1 MPVRFLLGAGGSGK
15 STALR
20 QQVIRKSQD
29 DPLSRHIVIV
39 PEQSTF
45 TTQQAFIAAHPRQAM
60 LNIEVIS
67 FGHLAQRVFREF
79 SAEKVQLLGEN
90 GKQMLLALAAEDRKN
105 DLTIYA
111 KQIGRPGFLT
121 KLGSLFAE
129 WDMNDISPERLLEI
143 ADGEGI
149 TPLLS
154 AKLKDL
160 AAIYSA
166 FKTRL
171 GSGKMTAEET
181 LPRLVRLLPRSDW
194 GRGAYL
200 YFDGFTGFTTV
211 QYRIITELIR
221 RSRESLFVFTVPKK
235 EAESGNHSSREQLF
249 GMSAAA
255 IGSIRRCAEDAGTA
269 VTGTAYAEDGPSPV
283 RKSDDLAFLEQHLM
297 RFSRETFVGEPE
309 HIAAMACRNVRT
321 ECRAAVLEVI
331 RLAREEG
338 LQWREIALTVGDRDR
353 YIPSLEEDLKEA
365 GIPYFTDRRAP
376 LGRHPL
382 IRMTEAALDAV
393 TGNFDRDSVL
403 RYLKNECSP
412 LTREETDIL
421 ENYLLAAGIR
431 GGRSGRKP
439 MTETYTRLS
448 RRRYEPDEEY
458 EARKAETLSVLNEYR
473 KRAMGPLLVLRETVK
488 GRAGAGEM
496 AGAVLDFLET
506 LGAKEKLS
514 QRADAYEAA
523 GKLCEADEW
532 RGVYDSVR
540 ELFTDMQKL
549 IGGMNLSAADF
560 VLLAKSGLDSL
571 KLGRLPAEPDQL
583 VIGDVERS
591 RYNDVKALLVLGMN
605 EGVIPG
611 TGRSGGIITDRER
624 VQLEQFEPDLGYTD
638 ERALFEERFYIYRLL
653 TRPAERLY
661 MSFSEVGGDG
671 KELSRSPVLR
681 EIEALFPKLSVQSFS
696 EICRDEPLYAVGG
709 EESAARVL
717 AEQIRKKQGGWDELY
732 ALLVRSSGFA
742 VRLAKLEDGALRC
755 YRPVPLTSAQAEALF
770 GTVLR
775 GSVTRLEK
783 FAECPYRHFLQYGLG
798 LEERDELSWEAAD
811 HGTFFHKVMEVILRS
826 VKESGRMLK
835 DLGEEEQSELI
846 RKGIEA
852 ATAAG
857 SDTELQNKADKDY
870 LLGRWKE
877 LFTRQIKAMA
887 EMEKDDGFIPESF
900 ELRFGDKGDAI
911 VLDLG
916 GGRSMKLSGQIDRLD
931 VWKNNGT
938 DWIRIVDYKTSDRSL
953 EAGKLH
959 AGLQLQLF
967 TYLDAA
973 LGRARREGRNA
984 MPGGLYYA
992 VLTDKWIDEYSDDP
1006 AELAKKLQSA
1016 YKLSGMTALEAKSVT
1031 GDASYGKNGKNAV
1044 AASTLELICGWV
1056 RDHEVRLG
1064 REILDGR
1071 ITVGPAESEDGKK
1084 SACTYCEFAS
1094 VCRFDE
1100 RIPGMKARCFE
1111 SMGMDDFCHEVVDSA
1126 KKKEA
1131 VQ

>member
-15 STALR
+15 SSALR
-20 QQVIRKSQD
+20 THVIRKSLE
-29 DPLSRHIVIV
+29 DPSSRHIVIV

-90 GKQMLLALAAEDRKN
+90 GKRMLLALAAKDRESN
-105 DLTIYA
+105 LTVYA
-111 KQIGRPGFLT
+111 KQVGRPGFLA

-143 ADGEGI
+143 ADGQGV

-181 LPRLVRLLPRSDW
+181 LPRLVRLLPRSDYA
-194 GRGAYL
+194 RGAYL

-211 QYRIITELIR
+211 QYRIITELIK
-221 RSRESLFVFTVPKK
+221 RSRESLFVFTIPKK
-235 EAESGNHSSREQLF
+235 EAESGSHSGKEQLF
-249 GMSAAA
+249 GMSTAA
-255 IGSIRRCAEDAGTA
+255 IRSIERCAEEAGKT
-269 VTGTAYAEDGPSPV
+269 VEGTAYAEDVLSPV
-283 RKSDDLAFLEQHLM
+283 RKPDDLAFLEQQLM
-297 RFSRETFVGEPE
+297 RFSRETFAGRSE
-309 HIAAMACRNVRT
+309 HIAAFSCRNVRT
-321 ECRAAVLEVI
+321 ECRAAVLEAI

-338 LQWREIALTVGDRDR
+338 LKWREIALTVGDKDR

-403 RYLKNECSP
+403 RCLKNECGP
-412 LTREETDIL
+412 LAREETDIL

-439 MTETYTRLS
+439 ITEEYTRLP
-448 RRRYEPDEEY
+448 RRRNETDEEY
-458 EARKAETLSVLNEYR
+458 EARKAETLPVLNEYR
-473 KRAMGPLLVLRETVK
+473 ERAMGPLLTLRETVK
-488 GRAGAGEM
+488 GRGSAGEM
-496 AGAVLDFLET
+496 AGAVLTFLET
-506 LGAKEKLS
+506 LGVQEKLS
-514 QRADAYEAA
+514 ERAAAYEAA
-523 GKLCEADEW
+523 GKLREADEW
-532 RGVYDSVR
+532 RGVYDSICDFFA
-540 ELFTDMQKL
+540 EMQKL
-549 IGGMNLSAADF
+549 LGGMNLSAADF

-611 TGRSGGIITDRER
+611 AGRSGGIITDRER
-624 VQLEQFEPDLGYTD
+624 IQLEQFEPDLGYTH

-661 MSFSEVGGDG
+661 MSFSEVGSDG
-671 KELSRSPVLR
+671 KELGRSPVLR
-681 EIEALFPKLSVQSFS
+681 EIEALFPALSVQSFS
-696 EICRDEPLYAVGG
+696 EICRSEPLYAVAG

-732 ALLVRSSGFA
+732 ALLAQSPGFA
-742 VRLAKLEDGALRC
+742 VRLAKLEDGALRY

-770 GTVLR
+770 GKVLR

-798 LEERDELSWEAAD
+798 LEKRAELSWEAAE

-826 VKESGRMLK
+826 VKDSGRMLK
-835 DLGEEEQSELI
+835 DLSEEERSELI
-846 RKGIEA
+846 RKGIDA
-852 ATAAG
+852 AADAG
-857 SDTELQNKADKDY
+857 NDTELQDKADKDY
-870 LLGRWKE
+870 LLGRWKD
-877 LFTRQIKAMA
+877 LFTRQIRAMA
-887 EMEKDDGFIPESF
+887 EMEQDGGFVPESF
-900 ELRFGDKGDAI
+900 ELHFGDKGDAI

-931 VWKNNGT
+931 VWKNNGM
-938 DWIRIVDYKTSDRSL
+938 DWIRIVDYKTSARSL

-973 LGRARREGRNA
+973 LGKARREGRNA

-992 VLTDKWIDEYSDDP
+992 VLTDKWLDEYSDDP
-1006 AELAKKLQSA
+1006 QKLAEKVQSA
-1016 YKLSGMTALEAKSVT
+1016 YKLSGMTAQEVKSVT
-1031 GDASYGKNGKNAV
+1031 GDAGFGQFGKNAV
-1044 AASTLELICGWV
+1044 AAPTLELICGWV

-1071 ITVGPAESEDGKK
+1071 ITLAPAASEDGKK

-1100 RIPGMKARCFE
+1100 RIPGMKARCIE
-1111 SMGMDDFCHEVVDSA
+1111 TMKMDEFCQEVVDSA
-1126 KKKEA
+1126 ENKEA
-1131 VQ
+1131 AQ